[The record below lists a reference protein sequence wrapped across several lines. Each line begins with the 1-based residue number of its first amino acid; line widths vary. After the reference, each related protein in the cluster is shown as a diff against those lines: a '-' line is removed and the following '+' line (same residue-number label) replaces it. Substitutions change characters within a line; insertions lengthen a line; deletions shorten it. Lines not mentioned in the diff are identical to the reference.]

1 MNFDNLLNR
10 LRKIEEAE
18 GKKPDFLDVDKDG
31 DKTEPMAKAAKE
43 KEESKKDESLEE
55 AMIVQADG
63 NEAMALLGILKL
75 AGMPAPAPVVAA
87 TEERDIEHANTP
99 DERVEPMSAAVPS
112 GNDLHKS
119 KTMVPHGYQQGDN
132 PHAME
137 GLEQKLQALLAD
149 MIAEDSK

>member
-1 MNFDNLLNR
+1 MNFDDLLNR
-10 LRKIEEAE
+10 LRKIEEAG

-31 DKTEPMAKAAKE
+31 DKEEPMKKALKD
-43 KEESKKDESLEE
+43 KESKKDESLEE

-63 NEAMALLGILKL
+63 AEAMALLGILKL
-75 AGMPAPAPVVAA
+75 AGMPAPAPVIAA

-99 DERVEPMSAAVPS
+99 DEQVEPMQAAVPS

-119 KTMVPHGYQQGDN
+119 KTMVPHGYHQGDN

-137 GLEQKLQALLAD
+137 GIEQRLHALLAD